1 MIGLEMRKRTRERAP
16 DKLCMFT
23 WILKER
29 EWKPERRIINF
40 VFVRGRSE
48 GGGKERSNISHLW
61 R

>member
-29 EWKPERRIINF
+29 EGKPERRIINF
-40 VFVRGRSE
+40 FFVRGGARE
-48 GGGKERSNISHLW
+48 EKKG
-61 R
+61 